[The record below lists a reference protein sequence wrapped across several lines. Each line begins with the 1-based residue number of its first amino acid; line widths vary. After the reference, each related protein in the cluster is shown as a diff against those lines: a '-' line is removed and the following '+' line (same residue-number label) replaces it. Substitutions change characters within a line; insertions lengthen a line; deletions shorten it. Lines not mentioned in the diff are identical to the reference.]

1 MPKNIPNALSLIR
14 LACVP
19 VLLWLAWSE
28 HPHEFLAVLVF
39 AFLTDAVDGFIAR
52 RFNQKTPLGAKL
64 DSYADVAIYLTLA
77 GSVFRLWPEIVAREK
92 LYILF
97 VVASVVMPALAG
109 ILKFGTLTSYH
120 TWLVK
125 IAAGCTALTS
135 ILLVMGG
142 PAWPFRL
149 VSVLCLIAGLEE
161 ILITLYL
168 PAPESNIKSVFYIK
182 KHLPRRHGGKKRH
195 GE

>member
-19 VLLWLAWSE
+19 ALLWLAGSE
-28 HPHEFLAVLVF
+28 RPHGFLAVLVF

-52 RFNQKTPLGAKL
+52 RFDQKTPLGAKL
-64 DSYADVAIYLTLA
+64 DSCADAAIYLTLA
-77 GSVFRLWPEIVAREK
+77 GSVFRLWPEIVAHEK

-97 VVASVVMPALAG
+97 IVASVVAPALAG
-109 ILKFGTLTSYH
+109 LLKFGTLTSYH
-120 TWLVK
+120 TWLTKLAVV
-125 IAAGCTALTS
+125 CTAVTTLT
-135 ILLVMGG
+135 LLLGG

-168 PAPESNIKSVFYIK
+168 PEAKSNIKSLWHVV
-182 KHLPRRHGGKKRH
+182 HLCNQNKCNR
-195 GE
+195 E